1 MSYYPGFNPEEGDT
15 MKLIKKSSKANESEL
30 IKKKDN
36 TRSNRVI
43 LPLASCAYPVPKQSS
58 SMQAGRLELA
68 FLLSLSSWRAG
79 SRCLISS
86 SRTLLTTEANPK
98 S

>member
-1 MSYYPGFNPEEGDT
+1 

-43 LPLASCAYPVPKQSS
+43 LPFRI
-58 SMQAGRLELA
+58 QAIEL
-68 FLLSLSSWRAG
+68 F
-79 SRCLISS
+79 SR
-86 SRTLLTTEANPK
+86 
-98 S
+98 

>member
-1 MSYYPGFNPEEGDT
+1 

-58 SMQAGRLELA
+58 SMQAGRLELVFLPQA
-68 FLLSLSSWRAG
+68 SKKIFLLIRTPFLRLRAVT
-79 SRCLISS
+79 C
-86 SRTLLTTEANPK
+86 
-98 S
+98 